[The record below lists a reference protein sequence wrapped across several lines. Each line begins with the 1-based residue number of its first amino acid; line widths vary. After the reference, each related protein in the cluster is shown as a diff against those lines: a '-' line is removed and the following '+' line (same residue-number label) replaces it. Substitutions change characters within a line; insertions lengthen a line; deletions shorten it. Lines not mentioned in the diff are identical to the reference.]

1 VFLHM
6 RQGGGRHI
14 YSDEGGVA
22 SASRENDG
30 RGIASCVCSAGAVM
44 AVVSIVLPCSKKR
57 WSHRR
62 HWISNK

>member
-30 RGIASCVCSAGAVM
+30 RGIASCVCSAGAQSWLWSPSSCH
-44 AVVSIVLPCSKKR
+44 ARSSEVSQAALD
-57 WSHRR
+57 
-62 HWISNK
+62 